1 MELNLGDWE
10 MKKKSIPTQLINEW
24 ENILTFQIPNGEN
37 NKSFLLR
44 LKNFVSDL
52 KKQKDVLIVAHAGS
66 INGMISILTGQPF
79 DKLLKNYWEKITHGS
94 LSLVELKEG
103 IVKN

>member
-1 MELNLGDWE
+1 MNG
-10 MKKKSIPTQLINEW
+10 K
-24 ENILTFQIPNGEN
+24 NILTFQIPNGEN

-79 DKLLKNYWEKITHGS
+79 DKLLKKLLGKNYAWFIIFSG
-94 LSLVELKEG
+94 
-103 IVKN
+103 VKRRNSKN